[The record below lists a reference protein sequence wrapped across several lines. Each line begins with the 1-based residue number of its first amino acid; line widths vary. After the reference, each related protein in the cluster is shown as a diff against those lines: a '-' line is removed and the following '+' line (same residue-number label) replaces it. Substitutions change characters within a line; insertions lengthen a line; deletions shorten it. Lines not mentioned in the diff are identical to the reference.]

1 MDWYR
6 GHADRDAGENHSWL
20 VGHFKNPDDLRYD
33 TDVEIKVSRH
43 RAGDVRDGW
52 AVGEVRRTFFMVMAG
67 RWELEFSEEN
77 GGRRETVMLDGP
89 GAYAM
94 WGQEV
99 AHRWRALTDAM
110 VITVRWPSVTVED
123 RAELVGS
130 ALA

>member
-1 MDWYR
+1 MGWYR
-6 GHADRDAGENHSWL
+6 GHADVDADENRSWL

-33 TDVEIKVSRH
+33 DDVEIKVSRH
-43 RAGDVRDGW
+43 PAGETRDGW
-52 AVGEVRRTFFMVMAG
+52 AVGEVRRTFVMVIAG
-67 RWELEFSEEN
+67 RWELEFAEEA
-77 GGRRETVMLDGP
+77 GDRQETVTLDGP

-94 WGQEV
+94 WGQDV

-130 ALA
+130 ARA